1 MLPGVARQPVG
12 GYKIVYEYANRLIHE
27 NCDVSILYLN
37 QDLLKNYSVPSWVK
51 KYVANILTKFEPRWF
66 KLNPKIKKVSNLDS
80 NYKQKLGVLDA
91 CFATSAEKTIEEV
104 RDNIS
109 AKQKL
114 YFIQGYEDWNVDKKA
129 LIDTYKLGF
138 KNIVIA
144 RWLKDIVDRY
154 SEQPSVLIPNAIDTK
169 CYECKIPIEKR
180 SQHTIA
186 LLYHSAPK
194 KGLKYAF
201 EVLKSVKK
209 QYPDLQVIMF
219 GKFPVHGLPK
229 WITYH
234 KNASQKETVRIYNSV
249 QVFLCSTIEEGFG
262 LTGIE
267 AMACGSCL
275 VSTDYKGV
283 KEYAVDN
290 YNALLSP
297 VGDIQAQVNN
307 VVRIF
312 ENKELREK
320 ISKNGIESVKN
331 FTWIEA
337 MEKFNKA
344 IGYKKK

>member
-1 MLPGVARQPVG
+1 MYKRQ
-12 GYKIVYEYANRLIHE
+12 
-27 NCDVSILYLN
+27 
-37 QDLLKNYSVPSWVK
+37 
-51 KYVANILTKFEPRWF
+51 
-66 KLNPKIKKVSNLDS
+66 
-80 NYKQKLGVLDA
+80 
-91 CFATSAEKTIEEV
+91 
-104 RDNIS
+104 
-109 AKQKL
+109 
-114 YFIQGYEDWNVDKKA
+114 
-129 LIDTYKLGF
+129 
-138 KNIVIA
+138 
-144 RWLKDIVDRY
+144 
-154 SEQPSVLIPNAIDTK
+154 LIPNAIDTK